1 MLKQP
6 KEALNKAY
14 RRQKVDRPDIERFR
28 TNLSHLLNELD
39 EEESE
44 EHLKNDVITFL
55 NDTWYKGDH
64 FINTKGRT
72 DLVIHN
78 DKTAKSPVGVL
89 LEVKK
94 PSNKGEMISRD
105 KLNAKALQELL
116 LYYLREKHEQG
127 NGEIKH
133 LVVTNVYEWFIFDA
147 NQFFKLFIQNK
158 KLEKSF
164 KEWSAGHLEGT
175 DTSYFYKEI
184 ASKYIDDNKE
194 QLEYTWFDLREYEK
208 ELKKGED
215 SRRFIALFK
224 TLSPVHL
231 LKQSF
236 ANDSNS
242 LNKQFYHELL
252 HIIGLEEVKD
262 KGKKVIQRKT
272 SDKRNEGS
280 LLENAM
286 YIMDERDRLYEL
298 DKPSNFGA
306 TKEEQLYNVGLE
318 LCITWINRI
327 LFLKLLES
335 QLVAYHKGDESY
347 KFLNAATIQNYD
359 SLESLFFGV
368 LARTHEDRNERLK
381 DKFARVPY
389 LNSSLFES
397 TELERKILTV
407 TQLNNNLD
415 LQLYS
420 QTVLKNES
428 GKRLS
433 GKKDTLAYLFE
444 FLEAYDFSSEGKEE
458 IQEESKSLINASV
471 LGLIFEKIN
480 GYKDGSFYTPGFI
493 TMYMCRET
501 IRRAVVQKF
510 NDFLHKRELAP
521 LLRGAGGVSKRRKII
536 PYNPSLKEKAREL
549 RNSSTKS
556 EIHLWSLLKGKFDGK
571 YDFHRQKPLDQYIA
585 DFFCH
590 ELKLVIE
597 VDGITHDWEE
607 TQRKDFKK
615 ETRLN
620 ELGLNVLRFTDEE
633 VLKHEESVIETIR
646 VYIGCFEKNDP
657 GELNYEDTPLNPL
670 SSGDFNGP
678 DSANSSHQVGDARR
692 IETFVD
698 LHNIIGTEVS
708 KQEANEIINS
718 LKICDPA
725 VGSGHFLVSA
735 LNEIISIKSEL
746 KILQDRSGKTLRD
759 YHITIENDELI
770 ITDEDGDLFQYVS
783 TSPEKQR
790 VQETLFHEKQTII
803 ENCLFGVDINPNSVK
818 ICRLRLWI
826 ELLKSAYYKQKETA
840 DSSSPVCYANEEE
853 VQAAYR
859 ITVAELQTLPNIDI
873 NIKCG
878 NSLIS
883 RFDLDVDI
891 SDALKKSKWDV
902 SIYRNAVHNYKNATQ
917 KEDKREFERLIDS
930 IKSDFETEINR
941 KDKRLIRAN
950 KLKGELFNLTQQQSM
965 FEMGAKEKKKWKK
978 DLDTKTKTLKKLE
991 TELEEIKNNK
1001 IYEDA
1006 FEWRFE
1012 FPEVLDDEGHFM
1024 GFDVVIGNP
1033 PYIRQEELKEVKPYL
1048 SDHYQTFA
1056 GTADLYVYFVE
1067 LGLRLLQDDAGF
1079 TFIIPNKWMRAGY
1092 GQKLRQFVKSHQI
1105 YELLDYGDLPVFE
1118 EATTYP
1124 LIIEMSKSEP
1134 VHEFQ
1139 AVNFTIL
1146 DFEPNMASYIQKE
1159 QINVLT
1165 EELSDQGWT
1174 LTDSKVQKLLAKL
1187 RSKGKPL
1194 GEYVDGK
1201 IYRGVLTGLNE
1212 AFVIDQETN
1221 NCLIAEDPNSEEI
1234 IKPFLAGRDIKRYQ
1248 KPTIKSYLILFKSG
1262 GTRDWFGKDI
1272 SEDEAFKKMSEK
1284 YPAIMKFLAQF
1295 EDKAKARYDQ
1305 GQYWWELRACDYYG
1319 EFEKEK
1325 IAWPETSLDN
1335 QFTLVE
1341 SGHYLNKT
1349 AFIIPVEDN
1358 SLLCQLNSKVAKFY
1372 FDSIVSK
1379 MRGGYF

>member
-6 KEALNKAY
+6 KDALNKAY
-14 RRQKVDRPDIERFR
+14 RRQKVDRPDIEKFR
-28 TNLSHLLNELD
+28 ANLSHLLNELD
-39 EEESE
+39 EQESE

-55 NDTWYKGDH
+55 NDTWYKGFH
-64 FINTKGRT
+64 LINTKGRT

-78 DKTAKSPVGVL
+78 DETAKSPAGVL

-94 PSNKGEMISRD
+94 PGNKNEMISRD

-133 LVVTNVYEWFIFDA
+133 LVVTNVYEWFIFDS

-175 DTSYFYKEI
+175 DTTYFYKEI
-184 ASKYIDDNKE
+184 AAKYIEEVKD

-215 SRRFIALFK
+215 SRRLIALFK
-224 TLSPVHL
+224 ILSPVHL

-262 KGKKVIQRKT
+262 KGKKVIQRKEN
-272 SDKRNEGS
+272 DKRNEGS
-280 LLENAM
+280 LLENAISM
-286 YIMDERDRLYEL
+286 MDEKERLYGLE
-298 DKPSNFGA
+298 KPSQFGA
-306 TKEEQLYNVGLE
+306 NKEEQLYNIGLE
-318 LCITWINRI
+318 LCISWINRV

-335 QLVAYHKGDESY
+335 QLVSYHKGDQKY
-347 KFLNAATIQNYD
+347 RFLDIKTLPDYD
-359 SLESLFFGV
+359 ALDSLFFGV
-368 LARTHEDRNERLK
+368 LARTFEERSEGNQE
-381 DKFARVPY
+381 KFKLVPY
-389 LNSSLFES
+389 LNSSLFEP
-397 TELERKILTV
+397 THLEQKVLTV
-407 TQLNNNLD
+407 QQLYNHKELP
-415 LQLYS
+415 LYS

-510 NDFLHKRELAP
+510 NE
-521 LLRGAGGVSKRRKII
+521 V
-536 PYNPSLKEKAREL
+536 
-549 RNSSTKS
+549 
-556 EIHLWSLLKGKFDGK
+556 KGWNYKNFEDL
-571 YDFHRQKPLDQYIA
+571 YDPVG
-585 DFFCH
+585 
-590 ELKLVIE
+590 EN
-597 VDGITHDWEE
+597 
-607 TQRKDFKK
+607 KK
-615 ETRLN
+615 E
-620 ELGLNVLRFTDEE
+620 
-633 VLKHEESVIETIR
+633 S
-646 VYIGCFEKNDP
+646 
-657 GELNYEDTPLNPL
+657 
-670 SSGDFNGP
+670 
-678 DSANSSHQVGDARR
+678 
-692 IETFVD
+692 
-698 LHNIIGTEVS
+698 
-708 KQEANEIINS
+708 NEIINS

-735 LNEIISIKSEL
+735 LNEIIAIKSEL

-759 YHITIENDELI
+759 YHIAIENDELI

-826 ELLKSAYYKQKETA
+826 ELLKNAYYKNET
-840 DSSSPVCYANEEE
+840 
-853 VQAAYR
+853 
-859 ITVAELQTLPNIDI
+859 ELETLPNIDI

-883 RFDLDVDI
+883 RFDLEVDI

-902 SIYRNAVHNYKNATQ
+902 ATYRNAVNNYKNATK

-930 IKSDFETEINR
+930 IKSDFETEINK

-950 KLKGELFNLTQQQSM
+950 KLKGEVFNLTQQQSM
-965 FEMGAKEKKKWKK
+965 FEMGAKEKKKWQK
-978 DLDTKTKTLKKLE
+978 DLDAKTKSLHKLE
-991 TELEEIKNNK
+991 TELEAIKNNQ

-1033 PYIRQEELKEVKPYL
+1033 PYIRVQELSYKETDYYKQKYFLAYKRVDISILFIELSKSISNNDGLTTYITSNQFLTTEYGRNARNFIRTKY
-1048 SDHYQTFA
+1048 
-1056 GTADLYVYFVE
+1056 GVE
-1067 LGLRLLQDDAGF
+1067 S
-1079 TFIIPNKWMRAGY
+1079 IID
-1092 GQKLRQFVKSHQI
+1092 F
-1105 YELLDYGDLPVFE
+1105 GDLPVFE
-1118 EATTYP
+1118 EALTYVSIFIFSNQPTRIFDYIKYSSIDEAKEEYPYKHFKINNVDLNDENWILSSYDGYSILEKLKKHPTLDRFGKSWAGLFTGMDKVLMFDKDEIEELGFEPDMVLPVIRAQNCTKYYCNEATKYVIYPYKTEGDNTILLSEDELRESYPTTYDYLVKHKNELANRGDSRKKLGESNNWYKLTRFGQKRIFKQTKIVSP
-1124 LIIEMSKSEP
+1124 GEVRDHKFCIDRSNSGFSCARVFAITIEDESIDIEYLLGLLNSNLIKYFLQSIASLKAGGYYSYSSGILNQIPIVSPDGDLSERISKH
-1134 VHEFQ
+1134 VL
-1139 AVNFTIL
+1139 NLL
-1146 DFEPNMASYIQKE
+1146 DNKQKNPKYDTTKAE
-1159 QINVLT
+1159 NEIDHIVYELYELT
-1165 EELSDQGWT
+1165 EE
-1174 LTDSKVQKLLAKL
+1174 
-1187 RSKGKPL
+1187 
-1194 GEYVDGK
+1194 EIK
-1201 IYRGVLTGLNE
+1201 IVE
-1212 AFVIDQETN
+1212 AT
-1221 NCLIAEDPNSEEI
+1221 
-1234 IKPFLAGRDIKRYQ
+1234 
-1248 KPTIKSYLILFKSG
+1248 
-1262 GTRDWFGKDI
+1262 
-1272 SEDEAFKKMSEK
+1272 
-1284 YPAIMKFLAQF
+1284 
-1295 EDKAKARYDQ
+1295 
-1305 GQYWWELRACDYYG
+1305 
-1319 EFEKEK
+1319 
-1325 IAWPETSLDN
+1325 
-1335 QFTLVE
+1335 
-1341 SGHYLNKT
+1341 
-1349 AFIIPVEDN
+1349 
-1358 SLLCQLNSKVAKFY
+1358 
-1372 FDSIVSK
+1372 
-1379 MRGGYF
+1379 